1 MDHHI
6 RRFVHSEGLS
16 TVSDEVIKILIA
28 DDDPVSRL
36 ILQTALTK
44 WGYQVLAVCNGDE
57 AWEILE
63 QPGSPQLAILDWM
76 MPGLDG
82 VQLCLTLRKR
92 EAEPYVYVILL
103 TAKSDKKEIA
113 QGLEAGADDYLTK
126 PFDQS
131 ELKARLRTGQRIVTL
146 QSELITARESF
157 RHQAAHDQ
165 LTDLL
170 NRRAILEALERELA
184 RAQREGTALS
194 LVMADLDH
202 FKDINDSY
210 GHAVGDQVLREAA
223 HRMQSA
229 IRPYDAIGRYG
240 GEEFLI
246 ILPGCGNSDALARAE
261 QIRVGLAEAPV
272 QTEDG
277 RLLPVTMSLGV
288 AAKPI
293 GDAASPDSL
302 LAPADA
308 ALYRAKR
315 GGRNRTELAASD
327 MAGDAQ
333 AARLPASPTVV
344 LGPHRT
350 PPEQ

>member
-1 MDHHI
+1 MNEATK
-6 RRFVHSEGLS
+6 V
-16 TVSDEVIKILIA
+16 LIA

-44 WGYQVLAVCNGDE
+44 WGYQVLAACDGDE
-57 AWEILE
+57 AWKILE

-82 VQLCLTLRKR
+82 VQLCLALRKR
-92 EAEPYVYVILL
+92 EKEPYVYAILL
-103 TAKSDKKEIA
+103 TAKSDKREIA

-131 ELKARLRTGQRIVTL
+131 ELKARLRTGRRIVTL

-157 RHQAAHDQ
+157 RLQATHDQ
-165 LTDLL
+165 LTGLL

-184 RAQREGTALS
+184 RALREGTPLALI
-194 LVMADLDH
+194 MADLDY
-202 FKDINDSY
+202 FKDINDAY

-229 IRPYDAIGRYG
+229 IRPYDASGRYG

-246 ILPGCGNSDALARAE
+246 ILPGCGSSNALARAE
-261 QIRVGLAEAPV
+261 QIRTGLAESPL

-293 GDAASPDSL
+293 GEAAGPDSL
-302 LAPADA
+302 LALADA

-315 GGRNRTELAASD
+315 GGRNRTELAAPD
-327 MAGDAQ
+327 MAGEAC
-333 AARLPASPTVV
+333 AVCLPESRTVV
-344 LGPHRT
+344 PGLRRT
-350 PPEQ
+350 QPEQ

>member
-1 MDHHI
+1 
-6 RRFVHSEGLS
+6 
-16 TVSDEVIKILIA
+16 VSDGAIKILIA
-28 DDDPVSRL
+28 DDDPITRL

-44 WGYQVLAVCNGDE
+44 WGYQVLAACDGDE
-57 AWEILE
+57 AWKILE

-82 VQLCLTLRKR
+82 VQLCLALRKR
-92 EAEPYVYVILL
+92 EVEPYVYVLLL

-157 RHQAAHDQ
+157 RLQATHDQ
-165 LTDLL
+165 LTGLL
-170 NRRAILEALERELA
+170 NRRAILEALEREFS
-184 RAQREGTALS
+184 RAQREETPLALI
-194 LVMADLDH
+194 MADLDY

-229 IRPYDAIGRYG
+229 IRPYDAIGRCG
-240 GEEFLI
+240 GEEFLF
-246 ILPGCGNSDALARAE
+246 ILPRCTSCDALT
-261 QIRVGLAEAPV
+261 LAERIQTVLGQTPV

-277 RLLPVTMSLGV
+277 QLVHVTMSVGV
-288 AAKPI
+288 TVTPTDTAPAKL
-293 GDAASPDSL
+293 DSL
-302 LAPADA
+302 LALADA

-315 GGRNRTELAASD
+315 GGRNRTELAAPD
-327 MAGDAQ
+327 MAGDAC
-333 AARLPASPTVV
+333 AVRLPESRTVV
-344 LGPHRT
+344 PGLRRT
-350 PPEQ
+350 QPEQ